1 MTISFSPETR
11 PAARAKKNNE
21 NISKPSVG
29 NRVLGSGTM
38 RRRISKEE
46 GGISLGQMIKFIV
59 FNGPIVKQDYPR
71 VAAGVNFRA
80 LLRDEVEATRGILE
94 AMRLKKLTLQ
104 AEVRFLRRRHKF
116 LLKNKSGTQQEPA
129 IIKPQYVEATQYRN
143 NSTNENVNLKK
154 KVVMQNKNHNGNA
167 YDKKK
172 NALPGISSHVVHAA
186 MEQFHARAA
195 QASDSNQ
202 MVRINSFDL
211 VDLNKDTTFDARA
224 PTFDL
229 NKISREEE
237 ELQEEYEPKNSV
249 KSVTDEKLNE
259 LKLSICRNILRDAS
273 TSQARKQISWQ
284 DPVALRVFM
293 KV

>member
-1 MTISFSPETR
+1 MN
-11 PAARAKKNNE
+11 KKIKGVE
-21 NISKPSVG
+21 VVEHED
-29 NRVLGSGTM
+29 NRIRFKHQTH
-38 RRRISKEE
+38 
-46 GGISLGQMIKFIV
+46 
-59 FNGPIVKQDYPR
+59 VKDYIE
-71 VAAGVNFRA
+71 
-80 LLRDEVEATRGILE
+80 LLKEVEATRGILE

-116 LLKNKSGTQQEPA
+116 LLKNKSGTRQEPA
-129 IIKPQYVEATQYRN
+129 IIKPQ
-143 NSTNENVNLKK
+143 K
-154 KVVMQNKNHNGNA
+154 MC
-167 YDKKK
+167 
-172 NALPGISSHVVHAA
+172 ISSHVVHAA
-186 MEQFHARAA
+186 MEQFHARAT

-202 MVRINSFDL
+202 MVRINSFNL

-273 TSQARKQISWQ
+273 TSQARKQKILWQ